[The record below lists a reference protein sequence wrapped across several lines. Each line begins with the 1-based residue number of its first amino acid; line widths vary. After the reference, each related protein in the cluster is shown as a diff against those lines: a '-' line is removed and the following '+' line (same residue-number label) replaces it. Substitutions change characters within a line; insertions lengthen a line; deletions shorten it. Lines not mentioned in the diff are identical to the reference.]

1 MKYVITF
8 SSMSGNTAALV
19 GRLHDLL
26 PAESCVYFGDHSQE
40 VAQLDAD
47 LFFVGFWTDRG
58 SCDDK
63 TRVFLKKLDGKTIVL
78 FGTAGF
84 GLGDDYFRQILD
96 TAARDIPVSNT
107 VVPGFMCQGKVG
119 ARSRAHFEALLAR
132 EPENDTYKKV
142 LEACRAAESHPD
154 DADFKRL
161 DEWISHFDVT

>member
-8 SSMSGNTAALV
+8 SSMSGNTAALA

-63 TRVFLKKLDGKTIVL
+63 TRVFLKKLDGN
-78 FGTAGF
+78 
-84 GLGDDYFRQILD
+84 